1 METLNR
7 CNQKMVTILLWV
19 NEMKESEKE
28 NGGTFWYNDLWNLSA
43 FIGVVLQDI
52 DRLFLE
58 EQMGFLRN
66 LALKDLQRNVNRAI
80 RAYRNLL

>member
-1 METLNR
+1 
-7 CNQKMVTILLWV
+7 MVTILLWV

>member
-1 METLNR
+1 
-7 CNQKMVTILLWV
+7 MVTIALWV